1 MVANHI
7 VAFHL
12 FPLSRLRERGGERVA
27 AGRPLLQENYDQ

>member
-1 MVANHI
+1 MVANHN

-27 AGRPLLQENYDQ
+27 TIGSLLQEEL

>member
-7 VAFHL
+7 GASHL

-27 AGRPLLQENYDQ
+27 AGMLLLQENYDQ